1 MEGKVKISMDLNYIL
16 ILLFAGLMAG
26 LITGLVSASASTIM
40 TPILTIALKMDV
52 YTALG
57 ISLATD
63 VVASLVT
70 TYIYHKHKCVDFKKS
85 TLLIV
90 MATTFAI
97 VGSFITKDSSNFLLG
112 TLSGVGIFILSL
124 QFLNG
129 DFNKRFEKFNKQA
142 LVRYLLKTPNFF
154 IFVAG
159 IAIGLNTGIMGAG
172 GGVLIL
178 FTLMLGY
185 KLDMKTAIG
194 TSALVMSV
202 IALSG
207 GAMHFYYGDFSM
219 ADIAIGAIGGLIGAV
234 IGSYFVHRVSDKLVY
249 KSAGF
254 VFFSISNVMIIN
266 QLIAI

>member
-1 MEGKVKISMDLNYIL
+1 MEGKAKISMDLNYIL
-16 ILLFAGLMAG
+16 ILLFAGLLAG
-26 LITGLVSASASTIM
+26 IITGLVSASASTIM

-57 ISLATD
+57 IALATD

-70 TYIYHKHKCVDFKKS
+70 TYIYQKHKCVDFKKS

-90 MATTFAI
+90 MATIFAI
-97 VGSFITKDSSNFLLG
+97 IGSFITKDTGNILLG
-112 TLSGVGIFILSL
+112 TLSGIGIFILSL

-129 DFNKRFEKFNKQA
+129 DFSKRFEKFNKQA
-142 LVRYLLKTPNFF
+142 LVKFLLKTPNL
-154 IFVAG
+154 FVCIAG

-194 TSALVMSV
+194 TSAFIMSA

-207 GAMHFYYGDFSM
+207 GAMHFYFGDFSM
-219 ADIAIGAIGGLIGAV
+219 LDIGIAAFGGLIGAV
-234 IGSYFVHRVSDKLVY
+234 LGSYFVHRVSDKLVY
-249 KSAGF
+249 RSAGF
-254 VFFSISNVMIIN
+254 VFLSISNVMIIN
-266 QLIAI
+266 QFIAI